1 MCGRARFGIARGSV
15 DRSDMAQRPPGR
27 YRVVK
32 GWPRDAVARGI
43 AFRQRVRDGVRR
55 GEYRSEAEGIKAL
68 RGQVWGE

>member
-1 MCGRARFGIARGSV
+1 MMSRRAPAK
-15 DRSDMAQRPPGR
+15 
-27 YRVVK
+27 YRVVR

-68 RGQVWGE
+68 RREVWGEE